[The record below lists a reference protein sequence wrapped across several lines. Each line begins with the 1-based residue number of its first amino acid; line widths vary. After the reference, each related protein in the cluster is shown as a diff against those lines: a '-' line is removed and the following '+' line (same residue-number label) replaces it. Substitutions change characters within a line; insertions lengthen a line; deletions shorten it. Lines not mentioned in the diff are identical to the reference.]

1 VYQKNLKVI
10 EFFAAHD
17 RPVCKVLEKAVC
29 AFGNCLSRAFE
40 FAPEKTEETWLL
52 STRQKFAV
60 HQ

>member
-40 FAPEKTEETWLL
+40 FAPEKTEET
-52 STRQKFAV
+52 
-60 HQ
+60 